1 MGSVLVELTILLTA
15 ARQQTAQV
23 LTDRAILITGDS
35 DQVPTIS
42 LVKENFPRKHIT
54 VVVPIGRST
63 DVLKE
68 TAHTVERCQRHLQRA
83 QMPERVRALN
93 AEYLLRLPPSEKPR

>member
-1 MGSVLVELTILLTA
+1 VLGSVLVELTILLTA
-15 ARQQTAQV
+15 VRQQTAQV

-63 DVLKE
+63 DELKE
-68 TAHTVERCQRHLQRA
+68 TAHTVEKMSEVPATSPDARA
-83 QMPERVRALN
+83 GEGAQC
-93 AEYLLRLPPSEKPR
+93 